1 MKNRRMRLTGTVLAL
16 MLVVSMG
23 ASVSAEISNAAVL
36 FLKLEN
42 SARAAAMGRVSTV
55 MVDAQSALY
64 NPGAMGLF
72 HLDKAFSVTVPGSN
86 GWLPELSDDIS
97 LKSGGVSLGGSPS
110 YFGKEVSPD
119 FNFSLGIA
127 YSELRLDY
135 GTLTRTGN
143 TVDAIGKFEPYDKAE
158 CYSFAAG
165 VEIGRVLYAGIGYTH
180 KNITSLLAE
189 QGAGVEI
196 SSFKSDGSAHDY
208 GVMLQVR
215 PLNRLVPEY
224 AADGGF
230 SQFRFAAV
238 PSFAYVKQNIGDDM
252 VYIDAAAADPL
263 PKTRQLGAGL
273 LLGVTLEEA
282 PLVSAN
288 FVYEQEKDLVSSE
301 ADTLGLGSHT
311 IDKSGFELGL
321 LGFVY
326 VRAGRYNDH
335 GGLIDMDTQGFGFS
349 LRGALDWLERWEVI
363 RPGDGVTGRV
373 LRTFDLRVDYGEYD
387 DPGGPL
393 DNTDFFQ
400 VSLSL

>member
-1 MKNRRMRLTGTVLAL
+1 MNNSLTGLRVLL
-16 MLVVSMG
+16 CSLLLVMAMSTG
-23 ASVSAEISNAAVL
+23 ASAAITDAAVL
-36 FLKLEN
+36 FLRLEN

-55 MVDAQSALY
+55 MVDGQSALY

-86 GWLPELSDDIS
+86 DWLPELSDDIS

-110 YFGKEVSPD
+110 YFGREVSPD
-119 FNFSLGIA
+119 FNFSLAAA

-135 GTLTRTGN
+135 GTFTRTGN
-143 TVDAIGKFEPYDKAE
+143 TAEAIGEFEPYDKAE
-158 CYSFAAG
+158 CYSFAGA
-165 VEIGRVLYAGIGYTH
+165 VEMGRLLYAGIGYTH
-180 KNITSLLAE
+180 KNITSQLAE
-189 QGAGVEI
+189 QGAGVEV

-208 GVMLQVR
+208 GVMLQLR
-215 PLNRLVPEY
+215 PLNRLLPEY
-224 AADGGF
+224 AVDGGF
-230 SQFRFAAV
+230 SRFRFAAV
-238 PSFAYVKQNIGDDM
+238 PSFAYVKANIGDDM
-252 VYIDAAAADPL
+252 VYIDAAEADPL
-263 PKTRQLGAGL
+263 PKTRKLGAGL
-273 LLGVTLEEA
+273 LLGVILEEA

-311 IDKSGFELGL
+311 IDKSGFEVGL

-335 GGLIDMDTQGFGFS
+335 GGLIDMDTWGYGFS
-349 LRGALDWLERWEVI
+349 LRGVLDWLERWEVI

-387 DPGGPL
+387 NPGGPL